1 MKVYLPNGSI
11 GTFPCINLDPR
22 LLQRSHFLL
31 NLNFTFRIPMIFKV
45 VVVAVG
51 TRITALA
58 IIYATCTNFSYTS
71 LMYFSVQI
79 QISKSH
85 SISAVMSFFKTN
97 HKFCVM
103 EFGTAWS
110 G

>member
-1 MKVYLPNGSI
+1 
-11 GTFPCINLDPR
+11 
-22 LLQRSHFLL
+22 
-31 NLNFTFRIPMIFKV
+31 MIFKV

-85 SISAVMSFFKTN
+85 SISAIMSFFMKPTKNFVLWNSAQLGQAKNSLKLYLFLKT
-97 HKFCVM
+97 
-103 EFGTAWS
+103 
-110 G
+110 

>member
-1 MKVYLPNGSI
+1 
-11 GTFPCINLDPR
+11 
-22 LLQRSHFLL
+22 
-31 NLNFTFRIPMIFKV
+31 MIFKV